1 MAYKVEFSR
10 SALRHL
16 QGFSSADR
24 SIIIHSVESQL
35 IHEPLVETRNRKLMR
50 PNPLA
55 SWELRIGRL
64 RVFYEVSSAEP
75 DQVHILAI
83 GWKDGNRLFIDGE
96 EIFL

>member
-16 QGFSSADR
+16 QGFSAADR
-24 SIIIHSVESQL
+24 SLIVQAIESYLVYQ
-35 IHEPLVETRNRKLMR
+35 PLAETRNRKFLR

-64 RVFYEVSSAEP
+64 RVFYEVPSDEL

-96 EIFL
+96 EIIL